1 MTSHPFAI
9 IGQLTNQPS
18 GNGPRCHF
26 CPFFIN
32 ARFVLSIEHYWH
44 GLRHTPIEI
53 AVLVIHQTVKGMT
66 RPMRLRMAYPASK
79 SSVPAKNC
87 ATKNCATKNCAKT
100 VKIRHLREWQFLSF
114 GCVRSM
120 DTPTLD
126 QSQDHP
132 QGNSLV
138 IQTQNLSKTYRTGFW
153 LVQRVRSLSAVD
165 LSVYQGETFGLL
177 GQNGAGKTTLLKTLL
192 GIVRPS
198 KGKATLLGKPLG
210 DRNVKKRIG
219 YLPENPYFYD
229 YLTGWEILE
238 FTGGLFQIPHHVQK
252 ARIPELLELVGL
264 STKDAKKKQLRRY
277 SKGMLQRIGLA
288 QALINDPE
296 LVFLDEPMSGLDPLG
311 RYQMREIILSL
322 KRQGKTIFFNS
333 HVLSD
338 VEKVCDRVA
347 ILDKG
352 ELICEGS
359 MDELLGDVRAYV
371 VKVKGGNPEILQQR
385 LANLHFQEGL
395 WVGVL
400 KGDPQDF
407 IASLRL
413 IQSQLIS
420 LTLARPSLEE
430 FFIKQLNDRTP

>member
-1 MTSHPFAI
+1 MET
-9 IGQLTNQPS
+9 L
-18 GNGPRCHF
+18 
-26 CPFFIN
+26 
-32 ARFVLSIEHYWH
+32 
-44 GLRHTPIEI
+44 
-53 AVLVIHQTVKGMT
+53 
-66 RPMRLRMAYPASK
+66 AS
-79 SSVPAKNC
+79 
-87 ATKNCATKNCAKT
+87 
-100 VKIRHLREWQFLSF
+100 
-114 GCVRSM
+114 
-120 DTPTLD
+120 
-126 QSQDHP
+126 DHP
-132 QGNSLV
+132 QGSPLV

-153 LVQRVRSLSAVD
+153 LSQKIRSLIAID
-165 LSVYQGETFGLL
+165 LDVYQGETFGLL

-192 GIVRPS
+192 GIVRPTQ
-198 KGKATLLGKPLG
+198 GKATLLGKPLG

-238 FTGGLFQIPHHVQK
+238 FTGGLFEIPHSVQK

-264 STKDAKKKQLRRY
+264 SMKDAKKKQLRRY

-311 RYQMREIILSL
+311 RYQMRETILSL

-333 HVLSD
+333 HILSD

-359 MDELLGDVRAYV
+359 MDKLLGDVRAYV

-385 LANLHFQEGL
+385 LANLHFQDGL

-400 KGDPQDF
+400 KGEVQDF

-413 IQSQLIS
+413 IQAQLIS

-430 FFIKQLNDRTP
+430 FFIKQLNDRNPT

>member
-1 MTSHPFAI
+1 METLASD
-9 IGQLTNQPS
+9 
-18 GNGPRCHF
+18 
-26 CPFFIN
+26 
-32 ARFVLSIEHYWH
+32 
-44 GLRHTPIEI
+44 
-53 AVLVIHQTVKGMT
+53 
-66 RPMRLRMAYPASK
+66 RP
-79 SSVPAKNC
+79 
-87 ATKNCATKNCAKT
+87 
-100 VKIRHLREWQFLSF
+100 
-114 GCVRSM
+114 
-120 DTPTLD
+120 
-126 QSQDHP
+126 QD
-132 QGNSLV
+132 STLV

-153 LVQRVRSLSAVD
+153 LAQKIRSLTAVD
-165 LSVYQGETFGLL
+165 LDVYQGETFGLL

-192 GIVRPS
+192 GIVRPT

-238 FTGGLFQIPHHVQK
+238 FTGGLFEIPRTVQK
-252 ARIPELLELVGL
+252 TRIPELLELVGL
-264 STKDAKKKQLRRY
+264 STKDAQKKQLRRY

-333 HVLSD
+333 HILSD

-352 ELICEGS
+352 EMICEGS
-359 MDELLGDVRAYV
+359 MDKLLGDVRAYV

-385 LANLHFQEGL
+385 LANLHFQDGL

-413 IQSQLIS
+413 IESQLIS

-430 FFIKQLNDRTP
+430 FFIKQLNDRNPT